1 MSYLIDTCVISEL
14 IKAKPHLGVIE
25 WFNKVDENLLFLSVI
40 TIGEL
45 EKGISKLGLNE
56 SNKRSKIE
64 KWFKKDLIPRF
75 ENRII
80 PIDSEIALKWG
91 LVLGENEKNGIKI
104 PVLDGLIGATALVHN
119 LTVVTRNVEDINFTG
134 ALIINPWKT

>member
-64 KWFKKDLIPRF
+64 KWFKKYLIPRF
-75 ENRII
+75 
-80 PIDSEIALKWG
+80 
-91 LVLGENEKNGIKI
+91 
-104 PVLDGLIGATALVHN
+104 
-119 LTVVTRNVEDINFTG
+119 
-134 ALIINPWKT
+134 